1 MIVVRDVFRAKYGS
15 GGDLENVFKEMLP
28 SLERAIAEVGG
39 GDTRMMEDLSG
50 EFFTIVVE
58 YTLPSLSAWEGARAK
73 MFALPEFGG
82 LFERMVPL
90 IETGKREFWNVVSG

>member
-28 SLERAIAEVGG
+28 SLERAITEVGG
-39 GDTRMMEDLSG
+39 GDVRMMEDLSG

-58 YTLPSLSAWEGARAK
+58 YTLPSLSAWEGAREK

-90 IETGKREFWNVVSG
+90 VETGKREFWNVVAG

>member
-28 SLERAIAEVGG
+28 SLERAITEVGG
-39 GDTRMMEDLSG
+39 GDARMMEDLSG

-58 YTLPSLSAWEGARAK
+58 YTLPSLSAWEGAREK

-82 LFERMVPL
+82 LFEQMVPL
-90 IETGKREFWNVVSG
+90 VETGKREFWNVVSG